1 MMPNWKSL
9 IPIAC
14 VVALCLIVPLMYSSL
29 TGEAKAEP
37 PGGQAAKGIDIG
49 QVGGAGLVAVA
60 EPNDTCAD
68 AEEIK
73 PLIALPPPGSGP
85 PSPPD
90 SYTVN
95 VNDRKFYNGNSVDD
109 WYLYTTHDLDCDV
122 TLTVKVTSDKP
133 QIELEIYEH
142 CWQWPIDTTMYEEI
156 MVWGQDQPE
165 IQILSGL
172 EKSVS
177 VSNASPNTG
186 YLIHVNYLSPPEDA
200 GPITYDLKVTEECT
214 QVPY

>member
-29 TGEAKAEP
+29 TGEVKAAP
-37 PGGQAAKGIDIG
+37 PGGQVAKG
-49 QVGGAGLVAVA
+49 GGLGPPTPMEIV

-73 PLIALPPPGSGP
+73 PLIALPFPGTGS
-85 PSPPD
+85 PSPPPD
-90 SYTVN
+90 SYVVS
-95 VNDRKFYNGNSVDD
+95 VNDRKFHNGNNVDD

-122 TLTVKVTSDKP
+122 VLKVKVTSDKP
-133 QIELEIYEH
+133 QIEVEIYEH
-142 CWQWPIDTTMYEEI
+142 CWQWPIDTSMYEEI
-156 MVWGQDQPE
+156 LVWGQDQPE

-177 VSNASPNTG
+177 VDNPSPNTG
-186 YLIHVNYLSPPEDA
+186 YLIHVNYLSPPEEG
-200 GPITYDLKVTEECT
+200 GPITYDLRVTEECI